1 MTNVEFLRDLANW
14 LQKMGDEAEGK
25 RLLKI
30 ADKLIELDER
40 DTILSALEAG
50 GVDNWEWYGAS
61 LEDAGL

>member
-1 MTNVEFLRDLANW
+1 MTNADFLRDMANW

-30 ADKLIELDER
+30 ADKLIELDGR
-40 DTILSALEAG
+40 DAILTALENG
-50 GVDNWEWYGAS
+50 GVDNWDWYGAS